1 MTSKLNFE
9 KLVRRKLPSQI
20 QSAIKE
26 NYFFRIYRAQQIA
39 TSKNRLDLCA
49 AETTNYLF
57 HCQSL
62 VEKYPLHDKV
72 CLEIGSGW
80 VLSHSLILYL
90 LGAKKV
96 YSTDITKLL
105 SLSAIPKA
113 VRSSV
118 QYIINDC
125 LAGFEK
131 HDLVK
136 ARLDKLY
143 SIDKFTLETLK
154 EIGIEYIAPIDLVQ
168 KTLDIKVDFIYSKSV
183 LEHIPNNEIMQLLN
197 NLISNLSENGMM
209 FHLIHLED
217 HLDITNKP
225 FDFLAE
231 PNKYFTKEVQNQR
244 GNRIRRSHWDNIFS
258 SVDNLE
264 HKFVFEWS
272 RQDKNLPKKI
282 DSSIQYIDE
291 ADLRVSHI
299 GVFGKKKSK

>member
-1 MTSKLNFE
+1 MINTQNFE

-20 QSAIKE
+20 QSAIRE

-49 AETTNYLF
+49 AEIANYLF
-57 HCQSL
+57 HCKLSEQ
-62 VEKYPLHDKV
+62 YPLRDKV

-90 LGAKKV
+90 LGARKV
-96 YSTDITKLL
+96 YATDVTRLL

-131 HDLVK
+131 HELIK
-136 ARLDKLY
+136 ARLDRLY

-154 EIGIEYIAPIDLVQ
+154 EIGIEYIAPIDLVE
-168 KTLDIKVDFIYSKSV
+168 TRLDKKVDFIYSKAV
-183 LEHIPNNEIMQLLN
+183 LEHIPDNEIVQLLN
-197 NLISNLSENGMM
+197 NLVSNLSNNGMM

-231 PNKYFTKEVQNQR
+231 PKEHFTKEIQNQR
-244 GNRIRRSHWDNIFS
+244 GNRIRRSHYNNIFS
-258 SVDNLE
+258 SINNLE
-264 HKFVFEWS
+264 YQFVFEWS
-272 RQDKNLPKKI
+272 RKDKDLPKKI

-299 GVFGKKKSK
+299 GVFGKKKC

>member
-26 NYFFRIYRAQQIA
+26 NYFFRTYRAQQIG
-39 TSKNRLDLCA
+39 TSRNRLDLCA
-49 AETTNYLF
+49 AETANYLF
-57 HCQSL
+57 HCQPL
-62 VEKYPLHDKV
+62 KKYPLHDKV
-72 CLEIGSGW
+72 CLEIGTGW
-80 VLSHSLILYL
+80 VLSHSLVLYL

-96 YSTDITKLL
+96 YSTDITRLL
-105 SLSAIPKA
+105 ILSAIPKA
-113 VRSSV
+113 ISSSV

-131 HDLVK
+131 HELIR
-136 ARLDKLY
+136 ARLDKLC

-168 KTLDIKVDFIYSKSV
+168 EPLDKKVDFIYSKAV
-183 LEHIPNNEIMQLLN
+183 LEHIPKNEITQLLN
-197 NLISNLSENGMM
+197 NLISNLSENGIM

-217 HLDITNKP
+217 HLDIANKP

-231 PNKYFTKEVQNQR
+231 SDEYFTKEMQNQR

-258 SVDNLE
+258 SVDNLD
-264 HKFVFEWS
+264 HQFVFEWS
-272 RQDKNLPKKI
+272 RLNKNLPDKI
-282 DSSIQYIDE
+282 DESIHYIDE